1 MLEGRL
7 AGGPGNY
14 DEVSFLRLVQG
25 SAAGFEMRPEGLESL
40 RAGEAAGPLF
50 GGTMTQL
57 AASLGTPFAF
67 DPPEGCI
74 LFFEDVNERPYRLD
88 RLLMQLRL
96 SGILARARAVVF
108 GEMRGCNEAGGE
120 LTARD
125 VIAAAMADF
134 PGPMLIG
141 FPSGHTTGPCWTLP
155 LGTSVR
161 VNAGPRPS
169 LIVEE
174 SPVE

>member
-7 AGGPGNY
+7 ARGAEGY
-14 DEVSFLRLVQG
+14 DEMSFTRLLQG
-25 SAAGFEMRPEGLESL
+25 SGAGLEMRPDGV
-40 RAGEAAGPLF
+40 EAVRPGDATGPLF

-67 DPPEGCI
+67 APPEGCI
-74 LFFEDVNERPYRLD
+74 LFLEDVNERPYKID
-88 RLLMQLRL
+88 RLLLQLRL
-96 SGILARARAVVF
+96 SGTMARARALVF
-108 GEMRGCNEAGGE
+108 GEMRGCDEPGGGVR
-120 LTARD
+120 ARD
-125 VIAAAMADF
+125 VIAAATADF
-134 PGPMLIG
+134 VGPVLIG

-155 LGTSVR
+155 LGADVH
-161 VNAGPRPS
+161 VDGGPNPC